1 MSGSESQTDDESLKQ
16 DDDDRLDDDIDEHDS
31 PLESTYVKNE
41 EDEIVEVS
49 ELSNIFSKLYLDH
62 YVL

>member
-31 PLESTYVKNE
+31 PLESTSDGVQA
-41 EDEIVEVS
+41 IV
-49 ELSNIFSKLYLDH
+49 LR
-62 YVL
+62 